1 MTKNIMLAASMT
13 MLLVT
18 IPGQAFAHGAAGTTE
33 SHWRDITATSAPQAA
48 HAFNAFDATIAI
60 PPVAPMTHRYEGGP
74 KTND

>member
-1 MTKNIMLAASMT
+1 MTKNIMLAASM

-18 IPGQAFAHGAAGTTE
+18 IPGQAFAHAAGTTE
-33 SHWRDITATSAPQAA
+33 PHWRDMTATSTPQTA
-48 HAFNAFDATIAI
+48 HTFNAFDATIAT